1 MYCLSIEQINRIS
14 PYKVEIASDGNS
26 LLFHTRY
33 GLVYEVGF
41 VEDYTF
47 FDKNTYQ
54 FFIVEKNGS
63 RFLKDPLVK
72 ETVWAI
78 IEVFFRENS
87 NVLLYVCD
95 TSDGRQASRDR
106 LFDIWFYEYEKQE
119 EYIHLTAKVE
129 SDSIY
134 YFASVLL
141 KITHPHLDEIKEA
154 FDVFTEDMKDKLS

>member
-1 MYCLSIEQINRIS
+1 MVTHCYSI
-14 PYKVEIASDGNS
+14 P
-26 LLFHTRY
+26 RY

-119 EYIHLTAKVE
+119 EYIY
-129 SDSIY
+129 I
-134 YFASVLL
+134 
-141 KITHPHLDEIKEA
+141 
-154 FDVFTEDMKDKLS
+154 

>member
-1 MYCLSIEQINRIS
+1 M
-14 PYKVEIASDGNS
+14 
-26 LLFHTRY
+26 
-33 GLVYEVGF
+33 EVVF
-41 VEDYTF
+41 
-47 FDKNTYQ
+47 
-54 FFIVEKNGS
+54 
-63 RFLKDPLVK
+63 KDPLVK

-134 YFASVLL
+134 YFASVIL